1 MFGNVMPSALRES
14 WFCVCACVD
23 LVVHVFYLYVFI
35 GMSGEALCSSR
46 LHVLLCVF
54 VCVCVLFV
62 HSPVLSKTQPSHL
75 SSLVCHRE
83 VGSMPRQIYAQ
94 IRTHKHPSAFIHF
107 HLPNAAAFVLDLA
120 L

>member
-54 VCVCVLFV
+54 VCVCAVRSFSRSKQDTTE
-62 HSPVLSKTQPSHL
+62 SPVKPGVSQRGGKHAQTNLHTDTDAQTPKCIYTLSFTEF
-75 SSLVCHRE
+75 SSIC
-83 VGSMPRQIYAQ
+83 S
-94 IRTHKHPSAFIHF
+94 
-107 HLPNAAAFVLDLA
+107 
-120 L
+120 